1 MTLGGLLAGMSVLV
15 LVLLAARAVQA
26 VRTEHKSQRG
36 IDPGQGDTLIDVNY
50 ASGGGG
56 GGHSTTIRVP
66 KDPQEYAKAFVP
78 KDASQS
84 GPNERND

>member
-15 LVLLAARAVQA
+15 LVLLVFRAAQA
-26 VRTEHKSQRG
+26 VVTERKAPRG
-36 IDPGQGDTLIDVNY
+36 VDPGHGDTLIDVNY

-78 KDASQS
+78 LNRAAKA
-84 GPNERND
+84 PNKRKN